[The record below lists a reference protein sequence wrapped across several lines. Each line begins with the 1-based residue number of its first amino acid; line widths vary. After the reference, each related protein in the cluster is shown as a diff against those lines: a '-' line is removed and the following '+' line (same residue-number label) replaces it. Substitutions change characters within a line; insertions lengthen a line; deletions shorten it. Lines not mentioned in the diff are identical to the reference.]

1 MPYSY
6 YVRSFTYNYF
16 TNINFE
22 ACEGRGQEQAVC
34 VGPTEPDGTTSG
46 EAVLEAFSNVF
57 PLLSTKDESAKDL
70 GIILAIGFFYKL
82 AYIAGIVMKTSSSSK
97 IEKAWGAVFRA
108 R

>member
-22 ACEGRGQEQAVC
+22 ACEGLGQEQAVC
-34 VGPTEPDGTTSG
+34 VPATNPDGTTSG

-57 PLLSTKDESAKDL
+57 PLLSTKDESAKDF
-70 GIILAIGFFYKL
+70 GIILAIGAFYKL
-82 AYIAGIVMKTSSSSK
+82 AYIAGIVIKTSASSK
-97 IEKAWGAVFRA
+97 IEKA
-108 R
+108 